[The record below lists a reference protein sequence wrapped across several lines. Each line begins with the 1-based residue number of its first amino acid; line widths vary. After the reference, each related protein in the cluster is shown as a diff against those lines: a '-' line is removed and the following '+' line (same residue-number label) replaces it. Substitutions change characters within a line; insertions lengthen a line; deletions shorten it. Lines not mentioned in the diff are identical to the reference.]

1 MEATFSS
8 SVIMV
13 QLTTWER
20 TLLADTPLGTPE
32 DLVTLTLVQMGER
45 FNRMEDINMETTAQ

>member
-1 MEATFSS
+1 
-8 SVIMV
+8 MV